1 MYCLWKPAVTW
12 AIVVLNTH
20 ILEGYTMAKGKNIKK
35 ETKKP
40 KKKKEKVSATANSL
54 AGRPAPSIGGKK

>member
-1 MYCLWKPAVTW
+1 MYYLWKPAVTR
-12 AIVVLNTH
+12 AIVVLNH
-20 ILEGYTMAKGKNIKK
+20 YILGGHTMAKGKNSKK

-54 AGRPAPSIGGKK
+54 AGRPPPSIGGKK